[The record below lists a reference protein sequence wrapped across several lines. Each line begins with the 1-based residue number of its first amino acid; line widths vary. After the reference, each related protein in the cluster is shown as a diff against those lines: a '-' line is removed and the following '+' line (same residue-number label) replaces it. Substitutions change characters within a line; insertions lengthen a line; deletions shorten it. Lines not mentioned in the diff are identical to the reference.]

1 MATIKDV
8 AKDAGVSL
16 GTVSKVINGI
26 HVSDEYKSR
35 VEASI
40 KKLHYQLNPNA
51 HGLKAQ
57 KTNDILVIV
66 PTLQNALFPPMIDT
80 IEKELNKRGKRMLI
94 CISRNDSD
102 KIDSYISMATN
113 SRVDGIFGVTYSKIA
128 DPSNLNIPMVA
139 FDRHFGGA
147 IPCISCD
154 NEAGGYLAAKTLYE
168 KGCRNI
174 LCFWAGT
181 DYESEPTKRITGFN
195 KFCEEAKVNHNVIS
209 FMDYNMADTG
219 FMYPSKSYRKM
230 IHSYLSTSGND
241 NEFTYDGIFASS
253 DHLAYLITDELQKM
267 GLNVPEDVQVIGF
280 DGMADFITGEPI
292 VSSIRQPIDKIAQT
306 GVKMLLKMIDG
317 QEVASVTDLP
327 VSFVEGGTTL

>member
-26 HVSDEYKSR
+26 HVSDEYRQR

-57 KTNDILVIV
+57 QTNDILVIV

-94 CISRNDSD
+94 CISRNDSS
-102 KIDSYISMATN
+102 KIDSYISMAAN

-128 DPSNLNIPMVA
+128 DPEKLNIPMVA
-139 FDRHFGGA
+139 FDRHFGGK

-168 KGCRNI
+168 KGCRSI

-181 DYESEPTKRITGFN
+181 DYESEPTKRIAGFN
-195 KFCEEAKVNHNVIS
+195 RFCNETGVSHNVLS
-209 FMDYNMADTG
+209 FMNYNMADTG
-219 FMYPSKSYRKM
+219 FMYPSKSYKKL
-230 IHSYLSTSGND
+230 IHSYLTPSDGD
-241 NEFTYDGIFASS
+241 QIFPYDGIFASS
-253 DHLAYLITDELQKM
+253 DHLAHLICDELKKM
-267 GLNVPEDVQVIGF
+267 GLDVPKDVQVIGF
-280 DGMADFITGEPI
+280 DGMPDFITGEPI
-292 VSSIRQPIDKIAQT
+292 VSSIKQPIDKIAKT
-306 GVKMLLKMIDG
+306 GIEMLLKMIKG
-317 QEVASVTDLP
+317 QEVSSVTDLP
-327 VSFVEGGTTL
+327 VTFVDGGTTL

>member
-16 GTVSKVINGI
+16 GTVSKVLNGI
-26 HVSDEYKSR
+26 HVSEQSKYK
-35 VEASI
+35 VETSI
-40 KKLHYQLNPNA
+40 KKLNYQLNPNA
-51 HGLKAQ
+51 HRLKAQ

-66 PTLQNALFPPMIDT
+66 PTLLNAIFPPMIDT
-80 IEKELNKRGKRMLI
+80 IEKELNLRDMRMLL

-102 KIDSYISMATN
+102 KIDSYISMAAN
-113 SRVDGIFGVTYSKIA
+113 ARVDGIFGVTYSKIT
-128 DPSNLNIPMVA
+128 DYSKLNIPMVS
-139 FDRHFGGA
+139 FDRHFEGG

-181 DYESEPTKRITGFN
+181 DYESEPTKRIAGFN
-195 KFCEEAKVNHNVIS
+195 RFCLEKNVAHNVLS

-219 FMYPSKSYRKM
+219 FMYPSDSYKKF
-230 IHSYLSTSGND
+230 IHSYLSPLDNNND
-241 NEFTYDGIFASS
+241 FIYDGIFASS
-253 DHLAYLITDELQKM
+253 DHLAHLICDELQKM
-267 GLNVPEDVQVIGF
+267 GLRVPEDVQVIGF
-280 DGMADFITGEPI
+280 DGMPDFITGNPI
-292 VSSIRQPIDKIAQT
+292 VSSIRQPIEQIAKT
-306 GVKMLLKMIDG
+306 GVGMLLDMIDG
-317 QEVASVTDLP
+317 HQISSITNLP

>member
-16 GTVSKVINGI
+16 GTVSKVLNGI
-26 HVSDEYKSR
+26 HVSDEYRQK

-40 KKLHYQLNPNA
+40 KKLNYQLNPNA

-57 KTNDILVIV
+57 QTNDILVIV

-94 CISRNDSD
+94 CISRNDSG
-102 KIDSYISMATN
+102 KIDSYISMAAN

-128 DPSNLNIPMVA
+128 ELDSLNIPIVA
-139 FDRHFGGA
+139 FDRHFGGKV
-147 IPCISCD
+147 PCISCD

-181 DYESEPTKRITGFN
+181 DYESEPTKRIAGFN
-195 KFCEEAKVNHNVIS
+195 RFCSEVNVKHNVLS

-219 FMYPSKSYRKM
+219 FMYPSKSYKKL
-230 IHSYLSTSGND
+230 IHSYLSPSEPD
-241 NEFTYDGIFASS
+241 QKFAYDGIFASS
-253 DHLAYLITDELQKM
+253 DHLAHLICDELKKM
-267 GLNVPEDVQVIGF
+267 GLSVPKDVQVIGF
-280 DGMADFITGEPI
+280 DGMPDFITGEPI
-292 VSSIRQPIDKIAQT
+292 VSSIRQPIDTIAKT
-306 GVKMLLKMIDG
+306 GIEMLLKMIKG
-317 QEVASVTDLP
+317 QEVSSITDLP
-327 VSFVEGGTTL
+327 VTFVEGGTTL